1 MRVREF
7 HNAKYTRISCATI
20 RAWKLS
26 TTTTPTPAEIKALRT
41 RFGYSQT
48 VFGEMLY
55 VKLRTV
61 QDWEYGKSPM
71 PIGLGDLANLKAA
84 LRLQKPPS
92 T

>member
-1 MRVREF
+1 MRYDSRMENF
-7 HNAKYTRISCATI
+7 YDDH
-20 RAWKLS
+20 
-26 TTTTPTPAEIKALRT
+26 PTPAEIKALRT

-55 VKLRTV
+55 VAMRTV
-61 QDWEYGKSPM
+61 QDWERGASKM
-71 PIGLGDLANLKAA
+71 PIGLWGLANIKAT

>member
-1 MRVREF
+1 MRYVTGTETFYDDR
-7 HNAKYTRISCATI
+7 
-20 RAWKLS
+20 
-26 TTTTPTPAEIKALRT
+26 PTPAEGKALRT

-48 VFGEMLY
+48 VFGEMPY
-55 VKLRTV
+55 VALRTV

-71 PIGLGDLANLKAA
+71 PIGLWDLANLKAA

>member
-1 MRVREF
+1 
-7 HNAKYTRISCATI
+7 
-20 RAWKLS
+20 
-26 TTTTPTPAEIKALRT
+26 
-41 RFGYSQT
+41 
-48 VFGEMLY
+48 MLY

-71 PIGLGDLANLKAA
+71 PLGLWDLANLKAT

>member
-1 MRVREF
+1 MRYDSRMETF
-7 HNAKYTRISCATI
+7 YADH
-20 RAWKLS
+20 
-26 TTTTPTPAEIKALRT
+26 PTPAEIKALRT

-61 QDWEYGKSPM
+61 QDWECGKSPM
-71 PIGLGDLANLKAA
+71 PIGLWDLANIKAA

>member
-1 MRVREF
+1 MRYDSRMETF
-7 HNAKYTRISCATI
+7 YDDHPA
-20 RAWKLS
+20 
-26 TTTTPTPAEIKALRT
+26 PAEIKALRT

-61 QDWEYGKSPM
+61 QDWEHGKSPM
-71 PIGLGDLANLKAA
+71 PLGLWDLANLKAA

>member
-1 MRVREF
+1 MRYDSRMETF
-7 HNAKYTRISCATI
+7 YDDH
-20 RAWKLS
+20 
-26 TTTTPTPAEIKALRT
+26 PPPAEIKALRT

-71 PIGLGDLANLKAA
+71 PLGLWDLANLKAA

>member
-1 MRVREF
+1 MRYDSRMETF
-7 HNAKYTRISCATI
+7 YDDH
-20 RAWKLS
+20 
-26 TTTTPTPAEIKALRT
+26 PTPAEIKALRA

-71 PIGLGDLANLKAA
+71 PLGLWDLANLKAA

>member
-1 MRVREF
+1 METF
-7 HNAKYTRISCATI
+7 YDDH
-20 RAWKLS
+20 
-26 TTTTPTPAEIKALRT
+26 PTPAEIKALRT
-41 RFGYSQT
+41 RFGCSQT

-71 PIGLGDLANLKAA
+71 PIGLWDLANLKAT